1 MAKYRINIALW
12 QVPTMVV
19 NSGNVAKDGHQRALL
34 NTMASQSLDERMA
47 LLRKRLGKA
56 DAFFRSTPVPA
67 KHSSVT
73 VFAAP
78 EYLFA
83 RNAAEHFISQKD
95 KDQLFDELLTLS
107 ADFPHVV
114 LFPGTIA
121 WKKAAVGPDDPL
133 YPLLSARGQKARLQR
148 ETGGSSIYSDKD
160 IKAFEQAQ
168 DRNELYYLARNT
180 CYVMHNGE
188 AVLKYHKRDNGGE
201 TNRATDGED
210 VFFVHGAR
218 DGVFQAAG
226 LSFGLKI
233 CAEVRT
239 ALTRLVD
246 VQVVISASSPVTP
259 GDMQLRPGGYC
270 CHADAIRP
278 PTVWHKTKGSWRKS
292 GVIEEVTADVLRRGG
307 GPMSRHRAA
316 QRITHALSFQA
327 NPSLD
332 PSSDTYAEKIT
343 EMRGRTRYYRLDYEK

>member
-1 MAKYRINIALW
+1 MAKYRINMALW

-19 NSGNVAKDGHQRALL
+19 NSGNAAKDGHQRALL
-34 NTMASQSLDERMA
+34 NTMADQSLEERMA
-47 LLRKRLGKA
+47 LLRKRVGKA
-56 DAFFRSTPVPA
+56 DAFFRNAPAPA
-67 KHSSVT
+67 KHTSVT

-83 RNAAEHFISQKD
+83 RNASEHFITEEH
-95 KDQLFDELLTLS
+95 KDQLVKELIKLS

-121 WKKAAVGPDDPL
+121 WKKAAVSPEDTR

-148 ETGGSSIYSDKD
+148 AKGGTAVYSARDA
-160 IKAFEQAQ
+160 KAFQRAQ
-168 DRNELYYLARNT
+168 DSDDLYYLARNT
-180 CYVMHNGE
+180 CYVMHRGE
-188 AVLKYHKRDNGGE
+188 IVLKYHKRDNGGE
-201 TNRATDGED
+201 TNRETDGED

-239 ALTRLVD
+239 ALTELVD
-246 VQVVISASSPVTP
+246 VQVVISASSPLTP

-278 PTVWHKTKGSWRKS
+278 PTVWHRTKGNWLKS
-292 GVIEEVTADVLRRGG
+292 GVIEEVTPDVLRRGG
-307 GPMSRHRAA
+307 GPISRRRAA
-316 QRITHALSFQA
+316 ERITHALSFQD

-332 PSSDTYAEKIT
+332 HHSHTYAEKIT
-343 EMRGRTRYYRLDYEK
+343 EMRGRARYYRLDYSR